1 MVPSLRQLSSR
12 RVANRLGGDIDQRIH
27 DVSYLGLDYLAQSH
41 IINEL
46 ERDKQLIL
54 DFYNGENENE
64 KMETFLD
71 YIKNNEF
78 DKVNIILKYY
88 PEYINLQDDDDYTA
102 LMYAAE
108 YDFTGNLVDRLLSM
122 GIDNPYKTNYR
133 NETAYLIAILE
144 VNLNALRKLNKYKIR
159 R

>member
-1 MVPSLRQLSSR
+1 
-12 RVANRLGGDIDQRIH
+12 
-27 DVSYLGLDYLAQSH
+27 GLDYLAQSH

-64 KMETFLD
+64 KIETFLN
-71 YIKNNEF
+71 YIKNNEKN
-78 DKVNIILKYY
+78 KVNIVLKYY
-88 PEYINLQDDDDYTA
+88 PEYINLQDDDGNTA

-122 GIDNPYKTNYR
+122 RIDNPYKTNR
-133 NETAYLIAILE
+133 LNETAYLIAILT
-144 VNLNALRKLNKYKIR
+144 VNPNALRKFYKYRIR